1 MKKIVIKAISI
12 LLSLILIICS
22 APFSA
27 FADDSQN
34 ALENAIAAYESK
46 MDGTIWLNMT
56 DAYDAYVEANKALD
70 AYRYGGASF
79 DLSSYTDN
87 LLSKTAAMTKWKQQ
101 YAKKFIDVISTGNQA
116 FPDDSTGDT
125 DLVRYHQYCCQNV
138 LAWQRADESR
148 GSKISGGTIG
158 STDIELWCYP
168 NVVLLVDDSGN
179 APQFPILA
187 MAMKNAYKST
197 RWIWQ
202 FYPAKSLEDN
212 SNNSDFRLTDNWH
225 ASTTYNLGNRNYNW
239 TWTMGLEAGNAVQ
252 EEDNGEGNMGFAM
265 GQAGAVS
272 QTYRTRLYHDGR
284 WISMANVVRFAGQFD
299 GYYKTYNG
307 IPFYRNSGENA
318 GDETG
323 YINATYPIHV
333 IRYDRLLNT
342 MKETKSGFL
351 NVSEKTYTQ
360 GGLRDILLAYDTAT
374 AVDPINV
381 NYTDNLANVERIG
394 NIIAQADEALISATA
409 VEDAAGYENLRKA
422 MNSKKGTYESG
433 YEGYKADSWKGFTD
447 AYEASENFFADVL
460 VYGYNSSSNEQAT
473 SLYAQ
478 RLADYLSNYELETI
492 YDKVDTAELEM
503 LINEADDAIANKN
516 NFTVSS
522 YDESGIETVCKGAKE
537 AIWGAEENYPYAK
550 FKLNLSDGA
559 TALAAEKCI
568 ELRNAIYALRID
580 KTVSVPTAGDNS
592 MVSALALAEN
602 YSSENYGNYSEL
614 ASAVSAANSFVVTVN
629 NITEHCVFNKI
640 SEYKDKVRGII
651 SAINILRP
659 AFDRITNG
667 TFGSMTPNFST
678 IVRSTGDASGGPRWT
693 LNFVRNNDI
702 VVFRTEYPAFKVDL
716 GGATLE
722 WYSKDYDYDAHLD
735 TVSICDE
742 SEDTKIGELVTSWST
757 TPFNPGAVN
766 IKSVAGDYLG
776 QLSASTEESSV
787 YMLKNL
793 TVSSSPATK
802 LACDMD
808 GFAVTDT
815 SFIVDELLSSTQGE
829 SSDKLMGTVVTNKGT
844 AYINADF
851 TLSVPIEPKKTL
863 SATTLPKMTA
873 HTLESNL
880 GMVYYWKYTKN
891 TIRWQGY
898 SHDRVPYNQTTYVM
912 NIAPLIELINKAREY
927 EDKEQ
932 IYQINAWNEF
942 AQALSAARANMDYG
956 NMNAEDIE
964 AACQTRY
971 TNLWNAFQ
979 TLKAS
984 PAANNAS
991 IHAAVEA
998 DENVGNIY
1006 KADNR
1011 DGRWSEARWNAF
1023 KSAYLEA
1030 ASAIEQGGRYSDYNV
1045 RNYDEDEQSA
1055 IDAVAAALNTAYNEL
1070 ITYGCRAD
1078 FSPVINAAKTALED
1092 NLYTAESLEVL
1103 RDELKNKAKYS
1114 YLNMEESDKASV
1126 YAEQDVVDEISAEA
1140 NAIAGVFESI
1150 PVQKEADVDDSALE
1164 AAKQLAK
1171 AEIKDP
1177 DAFSNIDEI
1186 KALIDSADN
1195 SRNVEI
1201 CDGYTVTGVKYS
1213 TKEEIN
1219 AAVTSLLSGL
1229 TVKRYELHI
1238 VDSQGNEINALIKD
1252 ENGNE
1257 VDVSQGID
1265 YATKITVYAPDNEEV
1280 DWFYSYSSN
1289 TVSETSSKYYTTDK
1303 WIHLTIRGNTTLT
1316 IKSAAQQTQT
1326 VKITYVNALTGKTF
1340 AVDYAAKGEEY
1351 TLSEAP
1357 ILPYYTFAGYSLEAD
1372 GETTISTITPN
1383 EDTIVFAKY
1392 EFNTENEYFTVSLG
1406 NINGNLTTTQYL
1418 PEDLEYNDLVEFTLG
1433 DGTYGNEESGIYQT
1447 GKKNGQYRVNGE
1459 TYSLPGTNRN
1469 PMKYASNEIYA
1480 WVMVKEDDAEDWEEY
1495 REASSARDYLQ
1506 NVEKVVMYGETYSFR
1521 VCENVYVI
1529 PYTEEE
1535 FNEAAGLGLIEG
1547 VSGEEKA
1554 AVYAS
1559 SSLLKVNNEAGE
1571 TQKVLM
1577 IGNFTLPEGNFTLV
1591 ETGML
1596 FKALT
1601 DGSIPE
1607 ADLSLANAGS
1617 NGIARMKSNSHTSG
1631 NQFVISV
1638 NTKKFIGTNTTI
1650 GVKYRAYLI
1659 YTDGT
1664 QQRIVYSDIV
1674 TDSALIA

>member
-1 MKKIVIKAISI
+1 MKKIVKKAISL
-12 LLSLILIICS
+12 LLSSILIIS
-22 APFSA
+22 TAPFTA
-27 FADDSQN
+27 FAEDAQTN
-34 ALENAIAAYESK
+34 LENAIAAYESK

-70 AYRYGGASF
+70 AYKYGNASI
-79 DLSSYTDN
+79 DLSSYTEN
-87 LLSKTAAMTKWKQQ
+87 LISKTEAMTFWKQQ

-116 FPDDSTGDT
+116 FPDDSTGDI

-187 MAMKNAYKST
+187 MAMKNAYNST

-202 FYPAKSLEDN
+202 LYPSKSLEDN
-212 SNNSDFRLTDNWH
+212 SNSSDFRLTDNWH
-225 ASTTYNLGNRNYNW
+225 ASTTYYWSNRNYNW

-252 EEDNGEGNMGFAM
+252 EQDNGEGNMGFAM

-307 IPFYRNSGENA
+307 MPFYRNSGANA

-342 MKETKSGFL
+342 MKQTKSGFL
-351 NVSEKTYTQ
+351 NILENTYTQ
-360 GGLRDILLAYDTAT
+360 GGLRDVLLAYDNAT
-374 AVDPINV
+374 KVDPINV
-381 NYTDNLANVERIG
+381 NYTENLSNVERIG
-394 NIIAQADEALISATA
+394 NIIKEADEALISAAA
-409 VEDAAGYENLRKA
+409 VEDSAGYANLRKA
-422 MNSKKGTYESG
+422 MNSKKSVYEAGS
-433 YEGYKADSWKGFTD
+433 EGYKAASWRGFKD
-447 AYEASENFFADVL
+447 AYEASQNFFANVL
-460 VYGYNSSSNEQAT
+460 EAGYNSSADEQAT
-473 SLYAQ
+473 SEYAQ
-478 RLADYLSNYELETI
+478 RLADYLNNYELETI

-503 LINEADDAIANKN
+503 LIEEADDAIANKAM
-516 NFTVSS
+516 FTVDS
-522 YDESGIETVCKGAKE
+522 YAESAIETVCNNAKA
-537 AIWGAEENYPYAK
+537 AIWGAAENYPFAR
-550 FKLNLSDGA
+550 FKLNLSDEA

-568 ELRNAIYALRID
+568 ELRTAIYALRID
-580 KTVSVPTAGDNS
+580 KTVSVPTAGNNS

-614 ASAVSAANSFVVTVN
+614 ASAVTAANSFVVTVN
-629 NITEHCVFNKI
+629 NVTAHCVFNKI
-640 SEYKDKVRGII
+640 SEYKEKVRAII
-651 SAINILRP
+651 FAINTLRP
-659 AFDRITNG
+659 AFDKITNG
-667 TFGSMTPNFST
+667 TFGSLTRDFST

-693 LNFVRNNDI
+693 LNFVRDNDI
-702 VVFRTEYPAFKVDL
+702 VVFRTEYPAMQIDL

-722 WYSKDYDYDAHLD
+722 WYSKDNDYDAHLD
-735 TVSICDE
+735 TINIYDE
-742 SEDTKIGELVTSWST
+742 SKENQLGELVTSWST
-757 TPFNPGAVN
+757 TPFNPSAVN
-766 IKSVAGDYLG
+766 IMSVAADYPG
-776 QLSASTEESSV
+776 MLSASTDENST
-787 YMLKNL
+787 YTLKNL
-793 TVSSSPATK
+793 TVSSSSASK
-802 LACDMD
+802 LACDMN

-851 TLSVPIEPKKTL
+851 NLAVPKEPKKTI
-863 SATTLPKMTA
+863 SETTLPKMTA

-932 IYQINAWNEF
+932 IYQISAWNDF
-942 AQALSAARANMDYG
+942 ASALSAARANMDYG

-971 TNLWNAFQ
+971 TNLWNAFK
-979 TLKAS
+979 TLKES

-991 IHAAVEA
+991 IHSAVEA
-998 DENVGNIY
+998 DENVGNVY

-1011 DGRWSEARWNAF
+1011 DGRWSSARWEAF
-1023 KSAYLEA
+1023 KTAYLEA
-1030 ASAIEQGGRYSDYNV
+1030 ASAIEQGGKYSDYNV
-1045 RNYDEDEQSA
+1045 RNYDESEQSA
-1055 IDAVAAALNTAYNEL
+1055 IDAVAAALSTAYNEL

-1078 FSPVINAAKTALED
+1078 FSPVYNAAKTALAD
-1092 NLYTAESLEVL
+1092 NLYTASSLEAL
-1103 RDELKNKAKYS
+1103 RDELKDSSKYP
-1114 YLNMEESDKASV
+1114 YLNMSEENRASV
-1126 YAEQDVVDEISAEA
+1126 YAEQNVVDEISAEA
-1140 NAIAGVFESI
+1140 NAVAGAFESI
-1150 PVQKEADVDDSALE
+1150 PVQKEEGADESALE
-1164 AAKQLAK
+1164 AAKLLAK

-1195 SRNVEI
+1195 SRSVEI
-1201 CDGYTVTGVKYS
+1201 YDGYTVSGVKYA
-1213 TKEEIN
+1213 TAEEIN
-1219 AAVTSLLSGL
+1219 AAVSSLLSGL
-1229 TVKRYELHI
+1229 TVKKYQI
-1238 VDSQGNEINALIKD
+1238 NVVDSEGNAVNASIRD

-1257 VDVSQGID
+1257 INTENGID
-1265 YATKITVYAPDNEEV
+1265 YGTKIIVYAPENEEV

-1303 WIHLTIRGNTTLT
+1303 WIHLTVRGNTTLT
-1316 IKSAAQQTQT
+1316 VKSVAQQNET

-1340 AVDYAAKGEEY
+1340 AVDYAAKDEAY
-1351 TLSEAP
+1351 TLQSAP
-1357 ILPYYTFAGYSLEAD
+1357 ILPYYTFAGYTLEAE
-1372 GETTISTITPN
+1372 GEDYETEITPS
-1383 EDTIVFAKY
+1383 EDTIVFANY
-1392 EFNTENEYFTVSLG
+1392 EFDTANDFFTVTLG
-1406 NINGNLTTTQYL
+1406 NINGSITTTQYL
-1418 PEDLEYNDLVEFTLG
+1418 TQDLEYNDLVEFTVG
-1433 DGTYGNEESGIYQT
+1433 DGTFGEEGSGIYQT
-1447 GKKNGQYRVNGE
+1447 VKKNGSQYKINGE
-1459 TYSLPGTNRN
+1459 VYSLPATTRT
-1469 PMKYASNEIYA
+1469 PLRYTSNEIYA
-1480 WVMVKEDDAEDWEEY
+1480 WVVVKEDDMEDWEEY
-1495 REASSARDYLQ
+1495 RGEDYEVDYLQ
-1506 NVEKVVMYGETYSFR
+1506 NVEKVVMYGDTYSFR

-1529 PYTEEE
+1529 PYSEEE
-1535 FNEAAGLGLIEG
+1535 FNEAAGKGLIEG
-1547 VSGEEKA
+1547 VSEEEKA
-1554 AVYAS
+1554 AVYANDRI
-1559 SSLLKVNNEAGE
+1559 LNETGG
-1571 TQKVLM
+1571 QKISM
-1577 IGNFTLPEGNFTLV
+1577 IGSFTLPEGDFTLV
-1591 ETGML
+1591 EAGML
-1596 FKALT
+1596 FKAVT
-1601 DGSIPE
+1601 DGTIPN
-1607 ADLSLANAGS
+1607 ADLMLANVGT
-1617 NGIARMKSNSHTSG
+1617 NGIARMKSSSHTSG

-1650 GVKYRAYLI
+1650 GVMYRAYMI
-1659 YTDGT
+1659 YTDGNS
-1664 QQRIVYSDIV
+1664 QFIVYSNNV
-1674 TDSALIA
+1674 TDSALIV